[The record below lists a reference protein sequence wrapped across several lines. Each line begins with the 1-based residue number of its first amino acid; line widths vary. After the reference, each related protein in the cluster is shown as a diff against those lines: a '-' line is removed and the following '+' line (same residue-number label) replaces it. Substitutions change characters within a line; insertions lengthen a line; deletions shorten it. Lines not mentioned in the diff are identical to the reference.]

1 MQKSLSRR
9 ERQIMEIVYRRGEA
23 TASEILEEL
32 DDPPSY
38 STVRALLRI
47 LVDKQHLLHREQGP
61 RYVYTPIV
69 SRQNARSGAVAQV
82 VDTFFDGS
90 ASQLVASLLGNPNT
104 KITREE
110 LDTLS
115 ALIASARK
123 KGR

>member
-9 ERQIMEIVYRRGEA
+9 ERQIMEILYRRGEA

-32 DDPPSY
+32 EDPPSY

>member
-1 MQKSLSRR
+1 
-9 ERQIMEIVYRRGEA
+9 MEIVYRRGEA

>member
-32 DDPPSY
+32 EDPPSY